1 MSRGK
6 APTSSPETD
15 GQDARHR
22 SRLVGGIVAAIAGF
36 GLLTAIGVYVRDPSP
51 DWRKPL
57 VVLAM
62 SFGFL
67 GVWGIALWT
76 RRRKSR

>member
-6 APTSSPETD
+6 VPTSSTETD
-15 GQDARHR
+15 DQDARHR
-22 SRLVGGIVAAIAGF
+22 SRLVGGIAAAIAGF
-36 GLLTAIGVYVRDPSP
+36 GLLTAIGVYFRDPSP
-51 DWRKPL
+51 DWRKPM

-67 GVWGIALWT
+67 AVWGVALWT
-76 RRRKSR
+76 RRGKSR